1 MLPSF
6 GGGRNVIAGGAR
18 KASSVITEIQSPAPD
33 GGTPGSTA
41 SKTFSPLQK
50 KRKLD
55 VDNTNAP
62 SERFKCIV
70 HIYHYHAFPGDP
82 LGLLCSTPKKKS
94 TAASKKKG
102 GDKKAG
108 DKVVEARNLSQ
119 LAPHLT

>member
-18 KASSVITEIQSPAPD
+18 KPSSVITEIQSPAPD

-62 SERFKCIV
+62 SERFKCYV
-70 HIYHYHAFPGDP
+70 HIYIITTLFLVTISDYSAAHPR
-82 LGLLCSTPKKKS
+82 KS
-94 TAASKKKG
+94 PRQRARKR
-102 GDKKAG
+102 AG
-108 DKVVEARNLSQ
+108 TRRPETRL
-119 LAPHLT
+119 